1 MKYIK
6 NLSVLFINLL
16 FYFFVFSFFSSRA
29 YSLLVASLNNF
40 SNDLSNIGF
49 QYVDNVSTN
58 FIVIIIAVLN
68 TLFLVYFTNLNYF
81 KNSPEKIIIELIK
94 FATINAGVF
103 TFTLYI
109 FRLFNLPRSII
120 ILSLIFFPIIF
131 GLWLFLI
138 GNIQKFSFSRKGV
151 AFSVLTILVFGSIV
165 FFTSRSFDSATVSVQ
180 QGTTSN
186 EQGILNFDLGVTS
199 DSGELVCNPWSGSD
213 NFVSCLYGVE
223 IAETISIDL
232 QINNISIF
240 NDEIYLIVETGKVL
254 KVEGEGYS
262 EFLNIEDK
270 VLYKDG
276 GEEGFFDIA
285 FHPSGEYFLI
295 SYSNLNNALEVD
307 KYFIRNDQVTFDK
320 VLFDVPNNQ
329 CCHFAGTLQWS
340 DYFEGFLL
348 SVGDMEANNA
358 SVLNS
363 ESLNTTS
370 LRGKVILL
378 ESEKKIYSPKI
389 NSVNLYEPPQN
400 IVAYGLRN
408 PWQMM
413 EYDGKLIIPDVGN
426 QNIEELNIIPYE
438 EFPNGCKANVY
449 IQLQDGQETCDVQ
462 NAVPLGWPIFEGPFF
477 AKELNAKTGGDL
489 LTDEE
494 NVTELYIWYEE
505 EDNTYAKADEFLIE
519 TSKRPSVYY
528 NHQPGNGV
536 YRAAIIGGDVI
547 SNEDSY
553 YNNFYFFTDYV
564 TLEIFAYDMIEDRLY
579 VFPMINSYNT
589 NPTSLAA
596 HPTKKDVLII
606 ALKSGQILE
615 ISLPELPKLEQ

>member
-1 MKYIK
+1 
-6 NLSVLFINLL
+6 
-16 FYFFVFSFFSSRA
+16 
-29 YSLLVASLNNF
+29 
-40 SNDLSNIGF
+40 
-49 QYVDNVSTN
+49 
-58 FIVIIIAVLN
+58 
-68 TLFLVYFTNLNYF
+68 
-81 KNSPEKIIIELIK
+81 
-94 FATINAGVF
+94 
-103 TFTLYI
+103 
-109 FRLFNLPRSII
+109 
-120 ILSLIFFPIIF
+120 
-131 GLWLFLI
+131 
-138 GNIQKFSFSRKGV
+138 
-151 AFSVLTILVFGSIV
+151 
-165 FFTSRSFDSATVSVQ
+165 
-180 QGTTSN
+180 
-186 EQGILNFDLGVTS
+186 
-199 DSGELVCNPWSGSD
+199 
-213 NFVSCLYGVE
+213 
-223 IAETISIDL
+223 
-232 QINNISIF
+232 
-240 NDEIYLIVETGKVL
+240 
-254 KVEGEGYS
+254 
-262 EFLNIEDK
+262 
-270 VLYKDG
+270 
-276 GEEGFFDIA
+276 
-285 FHPSGEYFLI
+285 
-295 SYSNLNNALEVD
+295 
-307 KYFIRNDQVTFDK
+307 
-320 VLFDVPNNQ
+320 
-329 CCHFAGTLQWS
+329 
-340 DYFEGFLL
+340 
-348 SVGDMEANNA
+348 MEANNA

-589 NPTSLAA
+589 NPTSIAA

-615 ISLPELPKLEQ
+615 VSLPELPKLEQ

>member
-1 MKYIK
+1 M
-6 NLSVLFINLL
+6 
-16 FYFFVFSFFSSRA
+16 FS
-29 YSLLVASLNNF
+29 L
-40 SNDLSNIGF
+40 
-49 QYVDNVSTN
+49 
-58 FIVIIIAVLN
+58 
-68 TLFLVYFTNLNYF
+68 
-81 KNSPEKIIIELIK
+81 
-94 FATINAGVF
+94 
-103 TFTLYI
+103 
-109 FRLFNLPRSII
+109 
-120 ILSLIFFPIIF
+120 
-131 GLWLFLI
+131 
-138 GNIQKFSFSRKGV
+138 
-151 AFSVLTILVFGSIV
+151 
-165 FFTSRSFDSATVSVQ
+165 
-180 QGTTSN
+180 
-186 EQGILNFDLGVTS
+186 
-199 DSGELVCNPWSGSD
+199 
-213 NFVSCLYGVE
+213 
-223 IAETISIDL
+223 L

-589 NPTSLAA
+589 NPTSIAA

>member
-94 FATINAGVF
+94 FATINAGF
-103 TFTLYI
+103 YFTLYI

-120 ILSLIFFPIIF
+120 ILSLILFPIIF

-138 GNIQKFSFSRKGV
+138 GNIQKFSFSKKGI
-151 AFSVLTILVFGSIV
+151 AFSALTILVFGSIV

-186 EQGILNFDLGVTS
+186 EPGLLNFDLGVTS
-199 DSGELVCNPWSGSD
+199 DEGELVCNPWSGSD

-589 NPTSLAA
+589 NPTSIAA

>member
-1 MKYIK
+1 MKHFK

-16 FYFFVFSFFSSRA
+16 FYFFVFSFLSSRA

-58 FIVIIIAVLN
+58 FIVIIIAVIN
-68 TLFLVYFTNLNYF
+68 TVFLVYFTNLNYF
-81 KNSPEKIIIELIK
+81 KSSPEKIIIELIK

-120 ILSLIFFPIIF
+120 ILSLILFPIIF

-138 GNIQKFSFSRKGV
+138 GNIQKFSFSKKGI
-151 AFSVLTILVFGSIV
+151 AFSALTILVFGSIV

-186 EQGILNFDLGVTS
+186 EPGLLNFDLGVTS
-199 DSGELVCNPWSGSD
+199 DEGELVCNPWSGSD

-223 IAETISIDL
+223 IAETIAIDL

-240 NDEIYLIVETGKVL
+240 NEEIYLIVETGKVL
-254 KVEGEGYS
+254 KVEGDGYS

-307 KYFIRNDQVTFDK
+307 KYSIRNNQVTFDK

-426 QNIEELNIIPYE
+426 QNIEELNIISYE

-477 AKELNAKTGGDL
+477 AKELNSKTGGDL

-494 NVTELYIWYEE
+494 NVTELYIWYEG
-505 EDNTYAKADEFLIE
+505 DNKSYAKADEFLIE
-519 TSKRPSVYY
+519 TSIRPRVYY

-547 SNEDSY
+547 SNENSY

-589 NPTSLAA
+589 NPTSIAT

-615 ISLPELPKLEQ
+615 VSLPELPKLEQ